1 MEKIPIRPFSDP
13 ASIISLCRCTLENSN
28 APLSLLCSATNKFIL
43 SARDSA
49 DLNEKGDFMNIFK
62 PISYIASLAPREVT
76 LLALV

>member
-1 MEKIPIRPFSDP
+1 MEKIPIIPFSEA
-13 ASIISLCRCTLENSN
+13 ASIISLCRCTLEKSN

-49 DLNEKGDFMNIFK
+49 DLNEKGDSLNISK
-62 PISYIASLAPREVT
+62 PISYIASLAPKEVT

>member
-13 ASIISLCRCTLENSN
+13 ASIISLRRCTLENSN

-49 DLNEKGDFMNIFK
+49 DLNEKCD
-62 PISYIASLAPREVT
+62 
-76 LLALV
+76 